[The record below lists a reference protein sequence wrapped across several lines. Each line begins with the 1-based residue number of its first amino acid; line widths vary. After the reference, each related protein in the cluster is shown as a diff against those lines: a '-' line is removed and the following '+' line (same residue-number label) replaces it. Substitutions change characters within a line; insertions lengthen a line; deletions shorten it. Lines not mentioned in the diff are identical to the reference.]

1 MKLDRLAIEL
11 RPRQGWEAIDL
22 GFRMAMRWARPLWAM
37 WFAIMLP
44 LALALYLAVQAD
56 PWLFTLLIWWLKP
69 VYDRFLLHVLSR
81 AVFGEVPRL
90 RDSLAAWREILSPGL
105 LLGQITRFWDFS
117 RSFCLPVLQLERQ
130 TGAPARA
137 RRRLL
142 KQRAGGH
149 AVGLTVVM
157 LHFEIVV
164 LYGLMTLGTLFAT
177 DVQWNA
183 APSSEGSFLTNI
195 DNWWTW
201 TEALLYLA
209 AISLLQPFYVAGGF
223 ALYLNR
229 RVLLEGW
236 DVEVALRRL
245 SQRHAAQQERS
256 ALPGRHLPVLIL
268 TLLLAQSFTLPL
280 RAETPAQADVP
291 AAVEESEASV
301 AEESGA
307 TEESRPAA
315 NADGDYVPQDTEA
328 RQRILEILDDP
339 VFGDRREEWR
349 WRRIEEDKPEDPVTP
364 RDFSTIGALVHA
376 LGEVLQV
383 IAYVA
388 VAGLLVALVVM
399 LWRQRG
405 SAGSVA
411 TVAPP
416 AVLFG
421 LAINPESLPADIPAA
436 ARAALAAGQWRD
448 ALSLLYRGALSHLV
462 HQRGLRIARGATEG
476 DVLRLAERSLPAQ
489 PVAYFRDLLALW
501 VATAYGGRQPAPE
514 AIEAL
519 CQRHADSLH
528 LTPTLASRLEAA

>member
-1 MKLDRLAIEL
+1 
-11 RPRQGWEAIDL
+11 
-22 GFRMAMRWARPLWAM
+22 
-37 WFAIMLP
+37 
-44 LALALYLAVQAD
+44 
-56 PWLFTLLIWWLKP
+56 
-69 VYDRFLLHVLSR
+69 
-81 AVFGEVPRL
+81 
-90 RDSLAAWREILSPGL
+90 
-105 LLGQITRFWDFS
+105 
-117 RSFCLPVLQLERQ
+117 
-130 TGAPARA
+130 
-137 RRRLL
+137 
-142 KQRAGGH
+142 
-149 AVGLTVVM
+149 VGLTVVM
-157 LHFEIVV
+157 LHFEGVV
-164 LYGLMTLGTLFAT
+164 LYGLMMLGTLFAT

-183 APSSEGSFLTNI
+183 APEGEGNFLANLDT
-195 DNWWTW
+195 WWTW

-209 AISLLQPFYVAGGF
+209 AISLLEPFYVAGGF

-256 ALPGRHLPVLIL
+256 ALPGRNLPVLIL
-268 TLLLAQSFTLPL
+268 TMLCALSFTPPL
-280 RAETPAQADVP
+280 RADTPAP
-291 AAVEESEASV
+291 AGAPVLVEESEASV
-301 AEESGA
+301 AEESGMA
-307 TEESRPAA
+307 EESRPAA

-349 WRRIEEDKPEDPVTP
+349 WRKIEEDKPEDPAAP
-364 RDFSTIGALVHA
+364 RDFSTIGALMHA

-388 VAGLLVALVVM
+388 VAALLVALVVM

-405 SAGSVA
+405 NAGSVA

-436 ARAALAAGQWRD
+436 ARAALASGQWRE

-519 CQRHADSLH
+519 CQRHADSLR